1 MSGYKYHISKYSISS
16 PGIFG
21 SVILYQIG
29 RMHCHEDTVIHSH
42 PQYNYFE
49 FTVVTGGEGTI
60 VTDGVE
66 TRVRTGDIYVS
77 FAGDFHSIVSDSNY
91 PLKYDFISVSTERT
105 DISEDLER
113 IVEKYHSPE
122 TRVIRDE
129 RIGRLLSRAISEI
142 NDEQDHREIIVE
154 AIVNQMF
161 VYTIRGFES
170 LEHRLNIDG
179 VPESDL
185 ICFKVMN
192 YIDNHIYTIKSLTE
206 LCEVTNYSYNY
217 LSNLF
222 KKTTS
227 ETLLSYYRGRR
238 LETAYL
244 LLGSDEY
251 TVTDVANMLNYSS
264 IYSFSLAFKK
274 KYGFSPS
281 ALKKSREQDK

>member
-1 MSGYKYHISKYSISS
+1 MSEYKYRISNFSVGS
-16 PGIFG
+16 PTAFG
-21 SVILYQIG
+21 SVVLYQIG
-29 RMHCHEDTVIHSH
+29 RLHCHGDTVIAPH
-42 PQYNYFE
+42 PQFNYFE
-49 FTVVTGGEGTI
+49 LTVVTDGEGG
-60 VTDGVE
+60 VFTDGVE
-66 TRVRTGDIYVS
+66 TRVRGGDIYVS
-77 FAGDFHSIVSDSNY
+77 FAGDFHSIVSDPNA
-91 PLKYDFISVSTERT
+91 PLKYDFISVSTARS
-105 DISEDLER
+105 DLSEDLER

-142 NDEQDHREIIVE
+142 NNKQDHSEIVVE
-154 AIVNQMF
+154 AIVNQML
-161 VYTIRGFES
+161 VYTIRDFES

-179 VPESDL
+179 VAESDL

-192 YIDNHIYTIKSLTE
+192 YIDNHIYTMKSLTE

-227 ETLLSYYRGRR
+227 DTLLNYYRNRR
-238 LETAYL
+238 METANL
-244 LLGSDEY
+244 LLRSEEFS
-251 TVTDVANMLNYSS
+251 VTEVANMLNYSS

-281 ALKKSREQDK
+281 SLMGRKS